1 MFHAP
6 IWSDSPCGDLI
17 TRTTPAAVLLLTAH
31 VGCVRVYQPLR
42 GLHDP
47 RIVDPSL
54 PNFSDLSIDVYCVPG
69 KSLKPSQAS
78 ILCQRVGTLF
88 ENQAATVETFTQDPR
103 VSGGDGG
110 LGLPGDDTA
119 PRPPADLVVELRTTA
134 VHKQP
139 HPLSWG
145 LCYITGTI
153 VPAVGEST
161 FIQQAVVR
169 DASGYLLA
177 RSSYEGRIVRS
188 FGIGTWG
195 GNKLLDLLVRAP
207 EDELTGE
214 GAKADLSADMYAQLS
229 QVVYNAQVRT
239 QMMSAPTTAQG
250 Q

>member
-1 MFHAP
+1 MVAVSPRGAP
-6 IWSDSPCGDLI
+6 IA
-17 TRTTPAAVLLLTAH
+17 RTTPAAVLLLTAH

-69 KSLKPSQAS
+69 KNLKPPQAS

-103 VSGGDGG
+103 VSGADSG
-110 LGLPGDDTA
+110 LGLESDDTA
-119 PRPPADLVVELRTTA
+119 PRAPADLVVELRTET
-134 VHKQP
+134 VHKDP

-145 LCYITGTI
+145 LCYITATI

-161 FIQQAVVR
+161 FTQEAVVR
-169 DASGYLLA
+169 DADGYLLA
-177 RSSYEGRIVRS
+177 SATYEGRIVRS

-195 GNKLLDLLVRAP
+195 GNKILDLLVRAP
-207 EDELTGE
+207 EDELTGD
-214 GAKADLSADMYAQLS
+214 GAKADLSSDMYAQLS
-229 QVVYNAQVRT
+229 QVVYNAKVRT
-239 QMMSAPTTAQG
+239 QVMSTPTSARG